1 MAGSQRMTSS
11 KAEARDQWLIDDE
24 DRVSVDEFK
33 SLSREDARLIAGQS
47 TLPSPWVVLG
57 WQLAVG
63 VMLAFALRWV
73 SAHPAVFESALYG
86 CVAVVF
92 PGAVFARGLQ
102 RQRSVAPSGV
112 ALSGFFV
119 WELVKIV
126 LVLVL
131 LAAAPVLVANL
142 SWLAL
147 LAGLV
152 ISLKTSWFVL
162 LWCSKVRRGC

>member
-1 MAGSQRMTSS
+1 MTDS
-11 KAEARDQWLIDDE
+11 KADTRNQWLLSDE
-24 DRVSVDEFK
+24 DRDCVDEFK
-33 SLSREDARLIAGQS
+33 PLSREDARLIAGQS
-47 TLPSPWVVLG
+47 SLPSPWTVLG
-57 WQLAVG
+57 WQLVAG
-63 VMLAFALRWV
+63 VMLALALGWV
-73 SAHPAVFESALYG
+73 SGRPAVFESALFG
-86 CVAVVF
+86 CIAVVF

-152 ISLKTSWFVL
+152 VSLKMSWVVL
-162 LWCSKVRRGC
+162 LWSARARRGH